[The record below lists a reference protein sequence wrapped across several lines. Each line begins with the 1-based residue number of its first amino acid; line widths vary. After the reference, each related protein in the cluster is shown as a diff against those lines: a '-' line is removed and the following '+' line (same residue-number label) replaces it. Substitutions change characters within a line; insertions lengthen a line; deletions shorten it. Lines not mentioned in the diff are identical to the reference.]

1 MGWSPK
7 LLPGSLAEPLI
18 TYWSLLID
26 PKSGAVVRLVALMS
40 GKLGATIRCI
50 GEMQFQER
58 PGAAAEPQDIEIPE
72 LHTLTVGCLAPMPPC
87 ALGEA
92 ACELPRRPTAE
103 EMGDLGHGFLL
114 RRGQGV
120 QEGVAEQYYVHV
132 NW

>member
-1 MGWSPK
+1 M
-7 LLPGSLAEPLI
+7 PGSLAEPLI
-18 TYWSLLID
+18 TSWSLLID
-26 PKSGAVVRLVALMS
+26 PKSGAVVGLVALTS
-40 GKLGATIRCI
+40 GKLGATIGCI

-72 LHTLTVGCLAPMPPC
+72 LHPLTVGCLAPMPPC

-92 ACELPRRPTAE
+92 ACELPCRPTAE
-103 EMGDLGHGFLL
+103 EMGDLGHGLLL